1 MRMKL
6 KFVGFCLFLL
16 FTNCQK
22 NKSTKNPQEPQ
33 KDNKTE
39 NSVVA
44 TQNEKS
50 IEDSLTKAKE
60 KIKFS
65 AFIFPKNKK
74 DSAMSSFMKQFS
86 DDERY
91 LILALNRLDHKNRW
105 RADTLV
111 VPDKVDSD
119 ILNFTPFPDRLDS
132 LQKVKKMAF
141 FSYDIHAYAL
151 YEKGNLVKWGPSSM
165 GKKSTPTKKG
175 LMFTNWK
182 KEVAIS
188 TSNSEW
194 KLRWNFNIHNTA
206 GIGWH
211 QYDLPGFHASHSC
224 LRLLEEDAKWMYNWA
239 ETWVLSKDRNSVNA
253 KGTPV
258 IVFGDSDFKSK
269 PWLKLLQDPR
279 ANDISV
285 EKMNDVFIPH
295 LSEILKEQK
304 NSEEVRSE
312 KLLSKEKNK
321 NAEKKTA

>member
-1 MRMKL
+1 MKL
-6 KFVGFCLFLL
+6 NFVGLFVMFVLI
-16 FTNCQK
+16 FISCEKKESIDYKQ
-22 NKSTKNPQEPQ
+22 NPQQNPV
-33 KDNKTE
+33 TE
-39 NSVVA
+39 NPIS
-44 TQNEKS
+44 THKNEKT
-50 IEDSLTKAKE
+50 IEDSLAKAKE
-60 KIKFS
+60 QLKFS
-65 AFIFPKNKK
+65 SFIFPKNKK
-74 DSAMSSFMKQFS
+74 DSAMSSFIKEFT

-91 LILALNRLDHKNRW
+91 LILALNRLDNKNRW

-111 VPDKVDSD
+111 IPEKLDSK
-119 ILNFTPFPDRLDS
+119 ILNFTPFPVRLDS
-132 LQKVKKMAF
+132 LQNVKKMAF
-141 FSYDIHAYAL
+141 FSYEIHAYAL
-151 YEKGNLVKWGPSSM
+151 YENGNLVKWGPSSL

-239 ETWVLSKDRNSVNA
+239 ETWVLSKDGNSVKA

-269 PWLKLLQDPR
+269 PWLKLLQDPK

-285 EKMNDVFIPH
+285 DQMNGIFLPH

-304 NSEEVRSE
+304 NSEEIRSE
-312 KLLSKEKNK
+312 KLLSKEKDK
-321 NAEKKTA
+321 NIEKKTV